1 MEITEY
7 SKIDLLVEI
16 EHLNKLLDV
25 AKNTLRFYAEGK
37 HLASTYDSND
47 QPPEVEMRV
56 ETGNVAR
63 AGLCAINKNPRNY
76 EDVKV

>member
-1 MEITEY
+1 M
-7 SKIDLLVEI
+7 
-16 EHLNKLLDV
+16 N
-25 AKNTLRFYAEGK
+25 AAGK
-37 HLASTYDSND
+37 HLESTYDSND

-76 EDVKV
+76 EDFKV